1 MIIVNSFECICES
14 TSLLRA
20 NNSLMF
26 LDYDVNKKIKMGLT
40 AFIIKQINADSLK
53 IEQNSY
59 SNKIIIFC

>member
-1 MIIVNSFECICES
+1 
-14 TSLLRA
+14 
-20 NNSLMF
+20 MF